1 MDNSPAKIKTE
12 KTINRPSNAILLL
25 CALLS
30 IALITIFYLLY
41 SYIQLKHKASFLNI
55 NNINAPPE
63 NITVV
68 PTQGVSIVPTK
79 EIDISTWLTLKNSSG
94 FTVKYPNTY
103 EAIGDGYDT
112 DPKKSSTV
120 YITSKSDQ
128 LSPAVHINV
137 EELKGPFY
145 KDKSLSEI
153 SKGNY
158 DANLANKNTFKEV
171 VSPYKETT
179 FDGVPA
185 YTYTILS
192 DGYSGLNLGF
202 MFCPENMENYDSNV
216 YCKMTIVETIKNGKY
231 FLIVYSSDDQ
241 TIRQIVDTVKLQ

>member
-1 MDNSPAKIKTE
+1 MDNPTKIKTE

-55 NNINAPPE
+55 SNINAPPE

-68 PTQGVSIVPTK
+68 PTQGVSITPTVA
-79 EIDISTWLTLKNSSG
+79 IDTSSWVTLKNTG

-128 LSPAVHINV
+128 FSPTVHFNV
-137 EELKGPFY
+137 SELKGPFY
-145 KDKSLSEI
+145 KDKSLAEI

-192 DGYSGLNLGF
+192 GGYSGLDSGF
-202 MFCPENMENYDSNV
+202 LFCPQSIEESYESNV
-216 YCKMTIVETIKNGKY
+216 YCKMTVVETIKNGKY
-231 FLIVYSSDDQ
+231 FLIAYSSDDQ